1 MPRVIGILGGMGPEA
16 TILLMSRILALTP
29 AQDDCDH
36 IPLLV
41 DSNTQV
47 PSRIAHLIEGTGQDP
62 TPVLVGMARRLHQA
76 GAEAL
81 AMPCNTAHGYAGPVA
96 AAVPIPFLD
105 MVALTAA
112 RVAADS
118 PAGPIGLLASPAV
131 EKTGIF
137 AKALAQHGR
146 EILYPEDRAA
156 MLGAIRAIK
165 AGREGEARPVLQ
177 AAIAELA
184 ARGAGAAI
192 LGCSEFSLL
201 GPRLGPQTLT
211 LTDSVDVLAAACVG
225 FALDAPD
232 PASPAMKKIDL

>member
-29 AQDDCDH
+29 ATDDADH

-47 PSRIAHLIEGTGQDP
+47 PSRIAHLIEGTGEDP
-62 TPVLVGMARRLHQA
+62 TPVLVAMARRLHAA
-76 GAEAL
+76 GAEVL
-81 AMPCNTAHGYAGPVA
+81 AMPCNTAHGYYASVA
-96 AAVPIPFLD
+96 ASVPIPFLD

-112 RVAADS
+112 RVAGDS

-137 AKALAQHGR
+137 AEALARRGR
-146 EILYPEDRAA
+146 EVLYPDDRAA

-165 AGREGEARPVLQ
+165 AGREDEALPVLR
-177 AAIAELA
+177 AAIGELA
-184 ARGAGAAI
+184 ASGAPAAI
-192 LGCSEFSLL
+192 LGCSEFSIL
-201 GPRLGPQTLT
+201 GPELGPQPLA
-211 LTDSVDVLAAACVG
+211 LVDSVDVLASACVA
-225 FALDAPD
+225 FAGASFDLDEIAP
-232 PASPAMKKIDL
+232 